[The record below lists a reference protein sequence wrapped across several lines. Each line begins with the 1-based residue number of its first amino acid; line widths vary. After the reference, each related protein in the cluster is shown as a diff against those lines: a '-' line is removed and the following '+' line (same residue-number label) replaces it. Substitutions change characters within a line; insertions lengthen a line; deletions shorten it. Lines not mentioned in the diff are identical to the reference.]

1 MIGAMV
7 TIDLNEHAHHSTHK
21 ATFESMGALCE
32 VKQLPYDF
40 EIACPDG
47 EVVTIERKTPR
58 DLLDSIKDGRLFNQV
73 ADMVAKT
80 RWAYVIIEGG
90 FLEVAGTV
98 AGSRAVGEYNYP
110 VVYDEFGESTAW
122 SWESV
127 QGALLTVQDMGA
139 GVVCDS
145 DFHGGVK
152 RLVNR
157 SRGDVKIAPRRHS
170 YTFSP
175 HEAFYMAFDGIGSKK
190 AIDLARTF
198 PFLGDGIAWLHEY
211 DEGDKQPKIAGIGNK
226 QIEKNIRLSGG
237 RFFFVPEK
245 VEQ

>member
-7 TIDLNEHAHHSTHK
+7 TIDSNEHAHHSTHT

-32 VKQLPYDF
+32 VKQLPYDI

-47 EVVTIERKTPR
+47 SIVAIERKTPR

-80 RWAYVIIEGG
+80 KWAYVIIEGLFITLYNNQVG
-90 FLEVAGTV
+90 ILSGVGKYDGIDTTNWEW
-98 AGSRAVGEYNYP
+98 GSL
-110 VVYDEFGESTAW
+110 
-122 SWESV
+122 
-127 QGALLTVQDMGA
+127 QGVLATIQDMGA
-139 GVVCDS
+139 VVMYEPN
-145 DFHGGVK
+145 FHDGVK

-175 HEAFYMAFDGIGSKK
+175 HEAFYMGFDGIGSKK

-198 PFLGDGIAWLHEY
+198 PFLGDGVAWLHEY

-245 VEQ
+245 V